1 MVPVDRER
9 TCPLLLRTFLNK
21 GGHRRC
27 ASLSSRHS
35 GAPHPLL
42 AVPLPGKRSMRSG
55 ARSRLATRCRSTRG
69 WTRRC
74 GSSPTSSR
82 RQARRRATGTA
93 SFRLRLFTQ
102 ASTRK
107 ASWQSA
113 CTHARLASRAN
124 DGRSPP
130 ADKRGT
136 MTLKEVGI
144 THALRRGVDDEKT
157 LAMLHRG
164 PVGVTHLGSA
174 LARALCLL
182 TARRPVDQGSSGRL
196 ITPQGETGRPGTQ
209 PPPRLLE
216 LAACKAV
223 DATGSDHAGT
233 FRRGTSWT
241 ARS

>member
-1 MVPVDRER
+1 MIHLQARAAERARATPDARRPPGRANGRVQGARKELALGRCTGWLNERGSLRPEVSACLAPKVAPRPRRRDAMVPVDRER

-82 RQARRRATGTA
+82 RPARRRATGTA

-130 ADKRGT
+130 CR
-136 MTLKEVGI
+136 
-144 THALRRGVDDEKT
+144 
-157 LAMLHRG
+157 
-164 PVGVTHLGSA
+164 
-174 LARALCLL
+174 
-182 TARRPVDQGSSGRL
+182 
-196 ITPQGETGRPGTQ
+196 
-209 PPPRLLE
+209 
-216 LAACKAV
+216 
-223 DATGSDHAGT
+223 
-233 FRRGTSWT
+233 
-241 ARS
+241 